1 MYAKNLAH
9 CKKMSQI
16 FSSFGGA
23 KKYLCRFC
31 HATEKSEAIAT
42 CKEMPVILVIRVVD
56 KKTILTLKSQMHL
69 QYGVFIGT

>member
-9 CKKMSQI
+9 CKKCLKYFQPLVEQ
-16 FSSFGGA
+16 
-23 KKYLCRFC
+23 KYLCRFC